1 MESSEEDYK
10 KRMLEIQRKLQEPKL
25 KKKVDSFLLSMSKEL
40 KCEVELFFNAYP
52 EVDDYEEYMD
62 SEDFIV
68 PREVVTM
75 KLGDFIDHISQED
88 REFKMYIDPI
98 YMKHGVNEIN
108 DVLLTT
114 VKDCVIVVPI
124 TTKK

>member
-10 KRMLEIQRKLQEPKL
+10 QRILEIQRKLREPKM
-25 KKKVDSFLLSMSKEL
+25 KERVDKFLLTMSKEL
-40 KCEVELFFNAYP
+40 NCEVELFFNAYP
-52 EVDDYEEYMD
+52 EVEDYEEYMD

-88 REFKMYIDPI
+88 RDFKMYIDPI
-98 YMKHGVNEIN
+98 YMKKGINEIN